1 MLTKQ
6 HFLFQP
12 AENNDTKIYSTIDST
27 DKHVVYL
34 YRIVLTPG
42 GGKRRLYLDI
52 TPQSSRTVDRNSTSH
67 TTQFNVRSGKKT
79 C

>member
-34 YRIVLTPG
+34 YRIVPTPG
-42 GGKRRLYLDI
+42 GETRLYLDI
-52 TPQSSRTVDRNSTSH
+52 TPQNSRTVDRNSTSH